1 MSLQIGSRGSDVRRL
16 QQTLAREG
24 FNPGGAD
31 GIFGANTQA
40 AVQRFQRANG
50 LAADGIVGNN
60 TGRELFN
67 TRNQDMWDGRADGG
81 SRPGGSGGV
90 SGNFPVNG
98 SNRQKL
104 DYAMNLARDMGLRI
118 TSTTGGRHTPGSY
131 HYRGRA
137 IDVAGTPAQMAA
149 YYNRLAGT
157 RPTELFYDP
166 RGGIKN
172 GQQIGA
178 IGGHR
183 DHVHVAY

>member
-1 MSLQIGSRGSDVRRL
+1 VTGS
-16 QQTLAREG
+16 
-24 FNPGGAD
+24 
-31 GIFGANTQA
+31 
-40 AVQRFQRANG
+40 
-50 LAADGIVGNN
+50 
-60 TGRELFN
+60 
-67 TRNQDMWDGRADGG
+67 
-81 SRPGGSGGV
+81 
-90 SGNFPVNG
+90 FPVNG
-98 SNRQKL
+98 TNRQKL
-104 DYAMNLARDMGLRI
+104 DYASRLARDMGLTI